1 MMESVGKQTN
11 KPSHIFYTPCSGIWQ
26 SVFIEP
32 VPQSYIQRVDVSG
45 DMMGEGTLRPLWAP
59 MS

>member
-1 MMESVGKQTN
+1 MAVGKQVT

-32 VPQSYIQRVDVSG
+32 VPKSSILRVDVSG
-45 DMMGEGTLRPLWAP
+45 NMKGVGKLRTFKWDPR
-59 MS
+59 